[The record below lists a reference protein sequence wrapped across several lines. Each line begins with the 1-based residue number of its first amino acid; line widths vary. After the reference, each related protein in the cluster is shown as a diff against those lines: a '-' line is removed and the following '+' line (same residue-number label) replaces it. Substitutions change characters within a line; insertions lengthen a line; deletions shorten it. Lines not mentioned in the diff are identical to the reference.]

1 MEVCGSAEQCSAWL
15 KWLFVATRDHLS
27 LQHVWP
33 AVEALAAE
41 LMRRETISEFLR
53 GGTRCFRGLLC
64 GDLYPL
70 RRFKLAVEVL
80 QPLLRI
86 VSPLAQFVFGLS
98 LSSLQEVIH
107 PLPGGLDLFF
117 DRFGFGLQ
125 LLFNVAEG
133 LGLEQDL
140 EDLFALARRGGKE
153 LPELALRPVTL
164 PRVWRTVT
172 TSRKTYS
179 SNSPVPHSP
188 ARNRS
193 MRTLA
198 AGWCAS
204 LGLWKAIRKLE
215 STTITAAPHTESR
228 QPPG

>member
-1 MEVCGSAEQCSAWL
+1 AGKWLENRTRASLAGQIAEAIHAGRRPAHYSHSADDDHAVNIAMEVCGSAEQCSAWL

-98 LSSLQEVIH
+98 LS
-107 PLPGGLDLFF
+107 
-117 DRFGFGLQ
+117 
-125 LLFNVAEG
+125 
-133 LGLEQDL
+133 
-140 EDLFALARRGGKE
+140 
-153 LPELALRPVTL
+153 
-164 PRVWRTVT
+164 
-172 TSRKTYS
+172 
-179 SNSPVPHSP
+179 
-188 ARNRS
+188 
-193 MRTLA
+193 
-198 AGWCAS
+198 
-204 LGLWKAIRKLE
+204 
-215 STTITAAPHTESR
+215 
-228 QPPG
+228 